1 MPIDKDNRAVVP
13 ISQKS
18 QLYQSPPV
26 LPLPLKPQ
34 SIGLVLS
41 TEHHHCLKSTL
52 PNPKFLHMLSEQQ
65 LPHICTEMETH
76 KGLQVGHNDG
86 SLMR

>member
-1 MPIDKDNRAVVP
+1 
-13 ISQKS
+13 
-18 QLYQSPPV
+18 
-26 LPLPLKPQ
+26 
-34 SIGLVLS
+34 VLS